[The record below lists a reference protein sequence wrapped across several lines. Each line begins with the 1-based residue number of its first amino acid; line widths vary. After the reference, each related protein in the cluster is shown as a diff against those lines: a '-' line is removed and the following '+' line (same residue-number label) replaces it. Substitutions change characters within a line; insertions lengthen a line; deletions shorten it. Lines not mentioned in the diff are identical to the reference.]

1 MRNERMNIAM
11 FSIILAALLG
21 ALVTF
26 TLFILLLVPLAL
38 LIKIIG
44 G

>member
-1 MRNERMNIAM
+1 MRNRRMDMTTATLIV
-11 FSIILAALLG
+11 AALLG
-21 ALVTF
+21 AVVTLV
-26 TLFILLLVPLAL
+26 LFLLLLVPLAL